1 MKLNIQKESHRVA
14 RINDLILKE
23 LAVILQQEMKD
34 PRLEMVT
41 ITEVDVA
48 PNLAHA
54 KVYFTVMAEKG
65 TASEQQLA
73 LLNKAAGF
81 LRSQLGSR
89 IVLRYVPALRFFLD
103 TSMDRGNK
111 LDTLLDQID

>member
-14 RINDLILKE
+14 RINDLILRE
-23 LAVILQQEMKD
+23 LAVILQQEMRD

-54 KVYFTVMAEKG
+54 KVYFTVIAESN
-65 TASEQQLA
+65 TTCEQQLA

-81 LRSQLGSR
+81 LRSQLGTR
-89 IVLRYVPALRFFLD
+89 VVLRYTPSLRFFLD
-103 TSMDRGNK
+103 TSMDRGNTID
-111 LDTLLDQID
+111 LLLDQIE